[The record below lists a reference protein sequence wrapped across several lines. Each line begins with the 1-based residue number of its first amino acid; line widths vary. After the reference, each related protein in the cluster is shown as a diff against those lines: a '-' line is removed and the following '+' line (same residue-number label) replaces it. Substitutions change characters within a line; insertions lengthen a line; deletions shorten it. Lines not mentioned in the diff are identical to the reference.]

1 MLTKGQRLAAAA
13 AAALAE
19 ESFEPEPEAEGEV
32 AGGSGG
38 GRRGKSK
45 KKGTRYRRPN
55 SNCKGTASCSSRTA
69 KKSSSINLS
78 PSTSAKKG
86 KRYKKGGSNPTTDEQ
101 QRPTSE
107 RRAHAASSTEA
118 GNHTATNA
126 TSNKATISPDVDG
139 GDDVI
144 EGVATTPKKTWS
156 DLSIRQLKPYLQK
169 YKLAVS
175 GRKAQLIERLEK
187 YGTGPEDCVDAPP
200 PGQDT

>member
-19 ESFEPEPEAEGEV
+19 ESFEPEPEADGEV

-78 PSTSAKKG
+78 PSTSAKMG

-144 EGVATTPKKTWS
+144 EGVATTPKKKHGAICPS
-156 DLSIRQLKPYLQK
+156 DNSSLICRSTNWPCRGEKHSLSRGWKNMALALKT
-169 YKLAVS
+169 A
-175 GRKAQLIERLEK
+175 
-187 YGTGPEDCVDAPP
+187 
-200 PGQDT
+200 